1 MYKEQNVI
9 RYTGT
14 GKAMD
19 IRTGLGLRG
28 VCKWITYGETSLRDG
43 GQKYG

>member
-1 MYKEQNVI
+1 MYKRQNVI

-14 GKAMD
+14 GKAMG

-28 VCKWITYGETSLRDG
+28 VCKWITYGSHMVRRV
-43 GQKYG
+43 